1 MTPAYNENYLTRAGR
16 TMGALFDTAL
26 SIMTPQQFS
35 TVFLDS
41 EIVRAWESGN
51 PSYIAGKSGED
62 IFEELTG
69 LTAPENEHQLYP
81 DAEYWCGYVYCNV
94 QWYFGCSFALLFSV
108 LPPDELLILYRPL
121 HEADISKT
129 ISVFHKRLYP
139 EPALKTWREKRKL
152 SQSQLAK
159 ISNVNLRSIKAYEQ
173 GDLEISKAQYN
184 TLASLASALCCE
196 IRDLLS

>member
-1 MTPAYNENYLTRAGR
+1 MTPAYNENYLARAGR

-26 SIMTPQQFS
+26 STMTPQQFS

-51 PSYIAGKSGED
+51 PSYLAGKSGED